1 MSRYAVSVV
10 GRDRPGIAAAVA
22 EALFAARAN
31 IEDSRMSILGGHF
44 AMMLVVSL
52 EDAEAAGL
60 AAGLES
66 VRSSM
71 GLDHATAQPIKDA
84 SGDPRPISTHVLTV
98 YGADHPGIVAAV
110 CNTLAAR
117 AVNIDDLATRVVG
130 AESDPVYTLICEVT
144 LPGELDPAL
153 LAEDLARV
161 STEQGVDV
169 SLREQS
175 QDIL

>member
-1 MSRYAVSVV
+1 
-10 GRDRPGIAAAVA
+10 VA
-22 EALFAARAN
+22 EALYAAKAN

-52 EDAEAAGL
+52 EDAEAEGL
-60 AAGLES
+60 VASLES
-66 VRSSM
+66 VRASM
-71 GLDHATAQPIKDA
+71 DLAHATAQPIEDA

-110 CNTLAAR
+110 CHALAAR
-117 AVNIDDLATRVVG
+117 EVNIDDLATRVVG

-144 LPGELDPAL
+144 LPGELDPDL
-153 LAEDLARV
+153 LEEDLLRV
-161 STEQGVDV
+161 SNEQGVDV